1 LNTAAQRV
9 EHLAQIGFL
18 SETEADEFLEH
29 ISAEI
34 RAVDDCGVAV
44 HPGELPEAVV
54 QAEEEEE
61 AEEEPGEAQR
71 RKSFF
76 AYKSDDA
83 DEETT
88 EIKRDQQKRMRMVK
102 SFHSLT
108 DLIEDDA

>member
-1 LNTAAQRV
+1 MNTAAQRV

-54 QAEEEEE
+54 QAEEE